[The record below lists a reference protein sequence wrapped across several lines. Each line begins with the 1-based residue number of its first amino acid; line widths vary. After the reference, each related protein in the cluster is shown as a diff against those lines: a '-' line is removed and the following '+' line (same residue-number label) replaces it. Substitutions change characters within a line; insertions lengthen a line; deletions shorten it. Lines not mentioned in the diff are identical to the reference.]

1 MRREPWQGDP
11 DVNAPIMTA
20 PAPGPDA
27 PLFIILNAGSGHE
40 ETEGQRSIIVE
51 ALSRAGRDF
60 QLAVIDDPATLGATA
75 ARMAAMAADCE
86 GILVAAGGDGTI
98 NAVAQKALEAACPFG
113 VLPQG
118 TFNYFG
124 RAHGIPEDLSEAV
137 DSLLGASLHPVQ
149 VGMVN
154 GRIFLVN
161 ASIGLYPTVLE
172 EREKDKGQFGRSRLV
187 ALLSM
192 FKTALG
198 STRYLRIALS
208 MDGRD
213 TVLRTPTLF
222 VGNNALQVEQ
232 LGLPLSGAIEDGKL
246 VAVAPRPVGRIGM
259 LWLMLRGALGQLGQ
273 ADDLRA
279 FSFRQLTVKQRGLA
293 RRRRIKLATDGEV
306 NLFDTPLRFSVLPG
320 QLMLMKPDP
329 LPLPQHSDQPQAA

>member
-1 MRREPWQGDP
+1 MSSRQPR
-11 DVNAPIMTA
+11 A
-20 PAPGPDA
+20 DA
-27 PLFIILNAGSGHE
+27 PLFIVLNAGSGHE
-40 ETEGQRSIIVE
+40 ETEQQRATIVD
-51 ALSRAGRDF
+51 ALVSAGRDF
-60 QLAVIDDPATLGATA
+60 QLAVVDDASRLDEIAQ
-75 ARMAAMAADCE
+75 RMAEQAAGSD

-98 NAVAQKALEAACPFG
+98 NAVAQQAVTACCPFG

-124 RAHGIPEDLSEAV
+124 RAHGIPEDLGQAV
-137 DSLLGASLHPVQ
+137 AALLGGDMHSVQ

-154 GRIFLVN
+154 QRIFLVN

-172 EREKDKGQFGRSRLV
+172 EREKDKGQYGRSRLV

-198 STRYLRIALS
+198 STRYLRITLET
-208 MDGRD
+208 DGRA

-232 LGLPLSGAIEDGKL
+232 LGLPLAGAIEDGKL
-246 VAVAPRPVGRIGM
+246 AAMAPRPVGRLGM

-273 ADDLRA
+273 ASDLHA
-279 FSFRQLTVKQRGLA
+279 FSFRQMTVRQRGLA
-293 RRRRIKLATDGEV
+293 RRRQIKVATDGEV
-306 NLFDTPLRFSVLPG
+306 NLFHTPLRFSVLPG
-320 QLMLMKPDP
+320 QLLLMKPAAA
-329 LPLPQHSDQPQAA
+329 LALPQAAAG